1 MKFVIKSARKTKGFF
16 LKFRLHKLLNPLTGF
31 FQTIGYLTKLSD
43 WIEKEEK
50 PSFNDFYV
58 PDRKYDRRFLLY
70 EHVIQNYLSDPF
82 NYLEFGVAAGVSF
95 KWWVKRIKNPDCRFY
110 GFDTFT
116 GLPEAW
122 NVFKAGDMSADGSF
136 PDVGGDTRASF
147 YKGIFQDTL
156 PGFLTTFQDDK
167 PKVIHMDADIYSA
180 TLFTLTQLATRLRKN
195 DIVIFDEFNV
205 PMHEFRAFLDF
216 TGSYY
221 IKLKMIGAVNNY
233 YQVAFIVEETPYQ
246 K

>member
-1 MKFVIKSARKTKGFF
+1 MKLAIKLARKAKGYF
-16 LKFRLHKLLNPLTGF
+16 LKFKLHKIFNPIAGF
-31 FQTIGYLTKLSD
+31 LPAVGYLSKLSS
-43 WIEKEEK
+43 WLEKTQK
-50 PSFNDFYV
+50 PSFDDFYV
-58 PDRKYDRRFLLY
+58 PDRVYDRRYSLY
-70 EHVIQNYLSDPF
+70 ETIISNHLKDRF
-82 NYLEFGVAAGVSF
+82 DYLEFGVAAGVSF
-95 KWWVKRIKNPDCRFY
+95 KWWINRVKGPECRFY

-136 PDVGGDTRASF
+136 PDVGGDSRVSF
-147 YKGIFQDTL
+147 YKGVFQETL
-156 PGFLTTFQDDK
+156 PGFLETFKNENQ
-167 PKVIHMDADIYSA
+167 KVLHMDADIYSA
-180 TLFTLTQLATRLRKN
+180 TLFALTQFGTRLRKN
-195 DIVIFDEFNV
+195 DIIIFDEFNV

-233 YQVAFIVEETPYQ
+233 YQTAFIVEETPYQ

>member
-1 MKFVIKSARKTKGFF
+1 MKFAITAARKIKGLY
-16 LKFRLHKLLNPLTGF
+16 LKYRLHKFFNPISGF
-31 FQTIGYLTKLSD
+31 LPAIGYLTKLSA
-43 WIEKEEK
+43 WIEKAEK

-58 PDRKYDRRFLLY
+58 PDRKYDRRYSLY
-70 EHVIQNYLSDPF
+70 EHVIQNYLPDSF

-95 KWWVKRIKNPDCRFY
+95 KWWMNKVKDSETRFY

-116 GLPEAW
+116 GLPEDW
-122 NVFKAGDMSADGSF
+122 NVFKAGDMSASGAF
-136 PDVGGDTRASF
+136 PDIGNDPRGFF

-167 PKVIHMDADIYSA
+167 LKVIHMDADIYSA

-195 DIVIFDEFNV
+195 DIIIFDEFNV